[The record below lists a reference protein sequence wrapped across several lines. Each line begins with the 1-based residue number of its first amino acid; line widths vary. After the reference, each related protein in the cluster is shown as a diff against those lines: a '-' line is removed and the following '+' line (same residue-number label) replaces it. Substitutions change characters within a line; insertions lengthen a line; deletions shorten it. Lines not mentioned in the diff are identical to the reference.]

1 MLPILDV
8 IEEDMFVTIVTID
21 DDKLPILDVN
31 EDDNS
36 VTVVDTEDDIVEM
49 FSPPLVNEPVTTR
62 LWTFI
67 PI

>member
-1 MLPILDV
+1 
-8 IEEDMFVTIVTID
+8 MFVTIVTID
-21 DDKLPILDVN
+21 DDKLPMLDVN

>member
-1 MLPILDV
+1 M
-8 IEEDMFVTIVTID
+8 
-21 DDKLPILDVN
+21 LDVN
-31 EDDNS
+31 EDDNA
-36 VTVVDTEDDIVEM
+36 VTVVATEDDIVEM

>member
-1 MLPILDV
+1 VVSNDDDIS
-8 IEEDMFVTIVTID
+8 FTIVTIE

-36 VTVVDTEDDIVEM
+36 VTVVDTEDDIEVM
-49 FSPPLVNEPVTTR
+49 FSPPLDREPVTTR

-67 PI
+67 LT